1 VQLLEDNAGI
11 LLLKDTNPKTAYGL
25 AKPGLENVPP
35 IPLYMVGQVMR
46 MGAEKYG
53 PMNWRDDPVS
63 LSTYYNATLRHLFEM
78 WDGQDRDM
86 DSLLPNLALAAAN
99 LFILMDA
106 QHQGTLIDDRPTK
119 GTLNTFIR
127 QHTKGLPSNGDS

>member
-1 VQLLEDNAGI
+1 M
-11 LLLKDTNPKTAYGL
+11 KDTNPKTQYGL
-25 AKPGLENVPP
+25 LKPGLENVPP
-35 IPLYMVGQVMR
+35 IPLYMVGQAMR

-53 PMNWRDDPVS
+53 PMNWRDDPIS
-63 LSTYYNATLRHLFEM
+63 ASTYFNAALRHLFEM

-86 DSLLPNLALAAAN
+86 DSLLPNLAMAAAN

-119 GTLNTFIR
+119 GMLSNFLK
-127 QHTKGLPSNGDS
+127 QNTKGLPSNGDS